1 MYRTLISIAV
11 VVALTGGIGWK
22 AYTAG
27 QAEAE
32 QRLTAIYTS
41 EKLDIQKAA
50 NAELMKARQREK
62 EMLVV
67 IQQSSQEHADEIQ
80 RITAKYNRIID
91 SLRNRP
97 TTRANNDTGMP
108 SSTGT
113 DVGCTGKGLARP
125 DGEFLAGYA
134 ADAAKLQVA
143 LNVCKERYNAVMKM
157 INGQDNK

>member
-1 MYRTLISIAV
+1 MYRTLISIAIV
-11 VVALTGGIGWK
+11 IALTGGIGWK

-27 QAEAE
+27 QAEAT
-32 QRLTAIYTS
+32 QRLSAIYTA
-41 EKLDIQKAA
+41 EKLDTQKAV

-67 IQQSSQEHADEIQ
+67 IQQSSQEHANDIQ
-80 RITAKYNRIID
+80 RITTKYNRIID

-97 TTRANNDTGMP
+97 TTRTNNNTNMSSD
-108 SSTGT
+108 SSTAS
-113 DVGCTGKGLARP
+113 GCTGKGLARP

-134 ADAAKLQVA
+134 ADAAKLQIA
-143 LNVCKERYNAVMKM
+143 LNICKERYNAVMKM